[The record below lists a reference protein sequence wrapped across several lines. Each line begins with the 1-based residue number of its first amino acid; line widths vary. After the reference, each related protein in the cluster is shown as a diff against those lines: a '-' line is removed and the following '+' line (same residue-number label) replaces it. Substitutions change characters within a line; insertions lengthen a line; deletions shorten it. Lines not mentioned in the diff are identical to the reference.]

1 MSTRSFVYVKIK
13 EEDKG
18 TKKKADLIEVGLL
31 DGDTL
36 CYEDK
41 GNVAKDKIKDVELN
55 GNYIG
60 FYHHFD
66 GYLSGLGKTLL
77 EHFDDYDTILN
88 IALLGDE
95 SSIVDGDINPYCSW
109 ERERWDNIKPTVK
122 DELGNREYEYEY
134 LFDDDKWY
142 YRRKDMDWTLLTI
155 EEIEKV

>member
-1 MSTRSFVYVKIK
+1 MSTRSFVWVKIK

-18 TKKKADLIEVGLL
+18 STKKADLIEVGLL
-31 DGDTL
+31 EGDTL
-36 CYEDK
+36 CYRDKED
-41 GNVAKDKIKDVELN
+41 VAKDKIQGVELN

-77 EHFDDYDTILN
+77 EHFDTYDKILN

-95 SSIVDGDINPYCSW
+95 SSIVDGDISPYCSF

-122 DELGNREYEYEY
+122 DELGNIEYEFEY
-134 LFDDDKWY
+134 LFNNDKWY
-142 YRRKDMDWTLLTI
+142 YRYGDIDWTLLTI
-155 EEIEKV
+155 EEIENH

>member
-18 TKKKADLIEVGLL
+18 TTKKADLIKVGLL

-36 CYEDK
+36 CYEAK

-77 EHFDDYDTILN
+77 EHFDTYDNILN

-95 SSIVDGDINPYCSW
+95 RRCLPSNISRTEPSPFIGRGSSGGPIN
-109 ERERWDNIKPTVK
+109 
-122 DELGNREYEYEY
+122 L
-134 LFDDDKWY
+134 
-142 YRRKDMDWTLLTI
+142 
-155 EEIEKV
+155 

>member
-36 CYEDK
+36 CYGDK

-77 EHFDDYDTILN
+77 EIGR
-88 IALLGDE
+88 A
-95 SSIVDGDINPYCSW
+95 SC
-109 ERERWDNIKPTVK
+109 RERV
-122 DELGNREYEYEY
+122 
-134 LFDDDKWY
+134 
-142 YRRKDMDWTLLTI
+142 
-155 EEIEKV
+155 